1 MKKLLFI
8 FALFI
13 FVISCGTTPEMAPV
27 ENTEPAPVVV
37 MQEEP
42 QVVTNTAELYL
53 PQGTSIRDAQR
64 GRVLETNPKIIFGF
78 AKTAMPANAN
88 VAFAQVIEF
97 LNKNPNVRL
106 VIEGH
111 TSNKGKAY
119 PYNYNLSVNR
129 VRSARAYLVN
139 NGVDANRLIEK
150 PLGEALPESSVQANL
165 RRYEFIII
173 ENQEDMDKYNSFVS
187 TLDVRKETVYTGN

>member
-13 FVISCGTTPEMAPV
+13 FIISCGTTPEMAPA
-27 ENTEPAPVVV
+27 ENAEPVVLAV
-37 MQEEP
+37 EEEP
-42 QVVTNTAELYL
+42 QPVADTNELYL
-53 PQGTSIRDAQR
+53 PEGTSIRDTQR

-78 AKTAMPANAN
+78 AKTDMPANAN
-88 VAFAQVIEF
+88 TVFAKIMEF
-97 LNKNPNVRL
+97 LDKNPNVKL

-129 VRSARAYLVN
+129 VRSAKAYLVN

-150 PLGEALPESSVQANL
+150 PLGEALPESNIQANL

-173 ENQEDMDKYNSFVS
+173 ENQADMDKYNSFVS

>member
-13 FVISCGTTPEMAPV
+13 FIISCGTTPEMVPV
-27 ENTEPAPVVV
+27 ENAEPVALAVE
-37 MQEEP
+37 EEP
-42 QVVTNTAELYL
+42 QPVANTNELYL
-53 PQGTSIRDAQR
+53 PQGTSIRETQR

-88 VAFAQVIEF
+88 IVFAKIIEF
-97 LNKNPNVRL
+97 LDKNPNVRL

-111 TSNKGKAY
+111 TSNKGIAY

-129 VRSARAYLVN
+129 VRIARNYLVN

-150 PLGEALPESSVQANL
+150 PLGEALPESNIQANL
-165 RRYEFIII
+165 RRYEFVII
-173 ENQEDMDKYNSFVS
+173 ENQSDLDKYNSFVS
-187 TLDVRKETVYTGN
+187 TLNVRKETVYTGN

>member
-13 FVISCGTTPEMAPV
+13 FIISCGTTPEMAPV
-27 ENTEPAPVVV
+27 ENAEPVALAVE
-37 MQEEP
+37 EEP
-42 QVVTNTAELYL
+42 QPVANTNELYL
-53 PQGTSIRDAQR
+53 PQGTSIRETQR

-88 VAFAQVIEF
+88 AVFAKIIEF
-97 LNKNPNVRL
+97 LDKNPNVRL

-111 TSNKGKAY
+111 TSNKGIAY

-129 VRSARAYLVN
+129 VIIARNYLVN
-139 NGVDANRLIEK
+139 NGVNADRLIEK
-150 PLGEALPESSVQANL
+150 PLGEALPESNIQANL
-165 RRYEFIII
+165 RRYEFVII
-173 ENQEDMDKYNSFVS
+173 ENQADLDKYNSFVS
-187 TLDVRKETVYTGN
+187 TLNVRKETVYTGN

>member
-13 FVISCGTTPEMAPV
+13 FIISCGTTPEMVPV
-27 ENTEPAPVVV
+27 ENAEPVALAVE
-37 MQEEP
+37 EEP
-42 QVVTNTAELYL
+42 QPVANTNELYL
-53 PQGTSIRDAQR
+53 PQGTSIRETQR

-88 VAFAQVIEF
+88 IVFAKIIEF
-97 LNKNPNVRL
+97 LDKNPNVRL

-111 TSNKGKAY
+111 TSNRGIAY

-129 VRSARAYLVN
+129 VRIARNYLVN

-150 PLGEALPESSVQANL
+150 PLGEALPESNIQANL
-165 RRYEFIII
+165 RRYEFVII
-173 ENQEDMDKYNSFVS
+173 ENQADLDKYNSFVS
-187 TLDVRKETVYTGN
+187 TLNVRKETVYTGN

>member
-13 FVISCGTTPEMAPV
+13 FIISCGTTPEMAPV
-27 ENTEPAPVVV
+27 ENAEPVALAVE
-37 MQEEP
+37 EEP
-42 QVVTNTAELYL
+42 QPVANTNELYL
-53 PQGTSIRDAQR
+53 PQGTSIRETQR

-88 VAFAQVIEF
+88 AVFAKIIEF
-97 LNKNPNVRL
+97 LDKNPNVRL

-111 TSNKGKAY
+111 TSNKGIAY

-129 VRSARAYLVN
+129 VRIARNYLVN
-139 NGVDANRLIEK
+139 NGVNADRLIEK
-150 PLGEALPESSVQANL
+150 PLGEALPESNIQANL
-165 RRYEFIII
+165 RRYEFVII
-173 ENQEDMDKYNSFVS
+173 ENQADLDKYNSFVS
-187 TLDVRKETVYTGN
+187 TLNVRKETVYTGN

>member
-13 FVISCGTTPEMAPV
+13 FIISCGTTPEMAPV
-27 ENTEPAPVVV
+27 ENAEPVALAVE
-37 MQEEP
+37 EEP
-42 QVVTNTAELYL
+42 QPVANTNELYL
-53 PQGTSIRDAQR
+53 PQGTSIRETQR

-88 VAFAQVIEF
+88 AVFAKIIEF
-97 LNKNPNVRL
+97 LDKNPNVRL

-111 TSNKGKAY
+111 TSNKGIAH

-129 VRSARAYLVN
+129 VRIARNYLVN
-139 NGVDANRLIEK
+139 NGVNADRLIEK
-150 PLGEALPESSVQANL
+150 PLGEALPESNIQANL
-165 RRYEFIII
+165 RRYEFVII
-173 ENQEDMDKYNSFVS
+173 ENQADLDKYNSFVS
-187 TLDVRKETVYTGN
+187 TLNVRKETVYTGN

>member
-27 ENTEPAPVVV
+27 ENTEPAPVAV

-64 GRVLETNPKIIFGF
+64 GRVFETNPKIIFGF
-78 AKTAMPANAN
+78 AKATMPANAN

-150 PLGEALPESSVQANL
+150 PLGEALPESNVQANL

-173 ENQEDMDKYNSFVS
+173 ENQADMDKYNSFVS

>member
-1 MKKLLFI
+1 MKKLLFV

-13 FVISCGTTPEMAPV
+13 FVISCGTTPEMAPA
-27 ENTEPAPVVV
+27 ENAEPVALAV
-37 MQEEP
+37 QEEP
-42 QVVTNTAELYL
+42 QAVTNTSELYL
-53 PQGTSIRDAQR
+53 PQGTSIRDSQR
-64 GRVLETNPKIIFGF
+64 GRVFETNPKIIFGF

-88 VAFAQVIEF
+88 VAFAQVMEF
-97 LNKNPNVRL
+97 LDKNPNVRL

-111 TSNKGKAY
+111 TSNKGIAY

-129 VRSARAYLVN
+129 VKNAKAYLVN

-150 PLGEALPESSVQANL
+150 PLGEALPESNVQANL

-173 ENQEDMDKYNSFVS
+173 ENQADMDKYNSFVS

>member
-13 FVISCGTTPEMAPV
+13 FIISCGTTPEMAPA
-27 ENTEPAPVVV
+27 ENAEPVVLAV
-37 MQEEP
+37 EEEP
-42 QVVTNTAELYL
+42 QPVANTNELYL
-53 PQGTSIRDAQR
+53 PHGTSIRDTRR

-88 VAFAQVIEF
+88 TVFAKIMEF
-97 LNKNPNVRL
+97 LDKNPNVKL

-129 VRSARAYLVN
+129 VRSAKAYLVN

-150 PLGEALPESSVQANL
+150 PLGEALPESNVQANL

-173 ENQEDMDKYNSFVS
+173 ENQADMDKYNSFVS

>member
-27 ENTEPAPVVV
+27 ENTEPAPVAV

-64 GRVLETNPKIIFGF
+64 GRVFETNPKIIFGF
-78 AKTAMPANAN
+78 AKATMPANAN

-173 ENQEDMDKYNSFVS
+173 ENQADMDKYNSFVS

>member
-13 FVISCGTTPEMAPV
+13 FIISCGTTPEMAPV
-27 ENTEPAPVVV
+27 ENAEPVVLAV
-37 MQEEP
+37 EEEP
-42 QVVTNTAELYL
+42 QVFANTNELYL
-53 PQGTSIRDAQR
+53 PQGTSIRDTQR

-78 AKTAMPANAN
+78 AKTDMPANAN
-88 VAFAQVIEF
+88 VAFAKIIEF
-97 LNKNPNVRL
+97 LDKNPNVRL

-111 TSNKGKAY
+111 TSNKGIAY
-119 PYNYNLSVNR
+119 PYNYNLSANR

-139 NGVDANRLIEK
+139 NGVNADRLIEK
-150 PLGEALPESSVQANL
+150 PLGEALPESNIQANL
-165 RRYEFIII
+165 RRYEFVII
-173 ENQEDMDKYNSFVS
+173 ENQADMDKYNGFVS

>member
-13 FVISCGTTPEMAPV
+13 FIISCGTTPEMAPV
-27 ENTEPAPVVV
+27 ENAEPVALAVE
-37 MQEEP
+37 EEP
-42 QVVTNTAELYL
+42 QPVANTNELYL
-53 PQGTSIRDAQR
+53 PQGTSIRETQR

-88 VAFAQVIEF
+88 ITFAKIIEF
-97 LNKNPNVRL
+97 LDKNPNVRL

-111 TSNKGKAY
+111 TSNKGIAY
-119 PYNYNLSVNR
+119 PYNYNLSANR

-139 NGVDANRLIEK
+139 NGVNADRLIEK
-150 PLGEALPESSVQANL
+150 PLGEALPESNIQANL
-165 RRYEFIII
+165 RRYEFVII
-173 ENQEDMDKYNSFVS
+173 ENQADMDKYNSFVS
-187 TLDVRKETVYTGN
+187 TLDVRKETVYTGK

>member
-78 AKTAMPANAN
+78 AKATMPANAN

>member
-27 ENTEPAPVVV
+27 ENTEPAPVAV

-64 GRVLETNPKIIFGF
+64 GRVFETNPKIIFGF
-78 AKTAMPANAN
+78 AKATMPANAN

>member
-13 FVISCGTTPEMAPV
+13 FIISCGTTPEMAPV
-27 ENTEPAPVVV
+27 ENAEPVALAVE
-37 MQEEP
+37 EEP
-42 QVVTNTAELYL
+42 QPVANTNELYL
-53 PQGTSIRDAQR
+53 PQGTSIRETQR

-88 VAFAQVIEF
+88 AVFAKIIEF
-97 LNKNPNVRL
+97 LDKNPNVRL

-111 TSNKGKAY
+111 TSNRGIAY

-129 VRSARAYLVN
+129 VRIARNYLVN

-150 PLGEALPESSVQANL
+150 PLGEALPESNIQANL
-165 RRYEFIII
+165 RRYEFVII
-173 ENQEDMDKYNSFVS
+173 ENQADLDKYNSFVS
-187 TLDVRKETVYTGN
+187 TLNVRKETVYTGN

>member
-13 FVISCGTTPEMAPV
+13 FIISCGTTPEMAPV
-27 ENTEPAPVVV
+27 ENAEPVALAVE
-37 MQEEP
+37 EEP
-42 QVVTNTAELYL
+42 QPVANTNELYL
-53 PQGTSIRDAQR
+53 PQGTSIRETQR

-88 VAFAQVIEF
+88 AVFAKIMEF
-97 LNKNPNVRL
+97 LDKNPNVRL

-111 TSNKGKAY
+111 TSNRGIAY

-129 VRSARAYLVN
+129 VRIARNYLVN

-150 PLGEALPESSVQANL
+150 PLGEALPESNIQANL
-165 RRYEFIII
+165 RRYEFVII
-173 ENQEDMDKYNSFVS
+173 ENQADLDKYNNFVS
-187 TLDVRKETVYTGN
+187 TLNVRKETVYTGN